1 MPGIRVLLLLAY
13 LGAFLAVTTVW
24 AVARLRQP
32 ANFELPPAAPGWDV
46 LWARDFVQIRHWS
59 APVPTTQ
66 VSELSVQ
73 LASPNS
79 WGIFARGGS
88 VSADLYAHSSGYF
101 WAGGLAY
108 AFREVAFHY
117 HVLWWATAP
126 APLLATIA
134 FRRHRRRMRAA
145 ATRCVGC
152 GYDLRATPDR
162 CPECG
167 KVPNGV

>member
-1 MPGIRVLLLLAY
+1 MY
-13 LGAFLAVTTVW
+13 LGAFVAITTIW

-32 ANFELPPAAPGWDV
+32 ANFAFPPAAPGWTV
-46 LWARDFVQIRHWS
+46 LFGRGFLQIRHWA

-66 VSELSVQ
+66 VADLHIQ
-73 LASPNS
+73 FAAPTS
-79 WGIFARGGS
+79 WGTSVSGGS
-88 VSADLYAHSSGYF
+88 APADLYAHSSGYY

-117 HVLWWATAP
+117 HVLWLATAP
-126 APLLATIA
+126 APLLAAIS
-134 FRRHRRRMRAA
+134 FRRHRRRMRI
-145 ATRCVGC
+145 ATHRCVGC

-167 KVPNGV
+167 RVVAGIEKA